1 MKKKIIGCILLG
13 LMVCTS
19 STAAFAGTWVP
30 YNGYEFKWR
39 YLKDNGNYAKN
50 EWIYDNGAWYFIMSD
65 TYMVSSGPVI
75 AAHYNNTGG
84 GDYCFDASGKLSSG
98 GFVDG
103 GDGKT
108 MYFSDKQGHPV
119 KGLFMVDGN
128 LYFADKDNYFI
139 EDIDRTAPE
148 YLLIHNSIYD
158 KYDGRLNSGYADSYT
173 IRAQVV
179 NGKIFNK
186 DGKPFSANDKIFT
199 QIKYLPK
206 YDSQGNL
213 IGEIKNP
220 NGYDIE

>member
-39 YLKDNGNYAKN
+39 YLKDNGNYAKD
-50 EWIYDNGAWYFIMSD
+50 EWIYDNGSWYFIMSD

-98 GFVDG
+98 GFIDG
-103 GDGKT
+103 GNGKRK
-108 MYFSDKQGHPV
+108 YFSDKQGHAI

-128 LYFADKDNYFI
+128 LYSADMDNDFI
-139 EDIDRTAPE
+139 EDIDRIGIKNI
-148 YLLIHNSIYD
+148 YIHNSLFY
-158 KYDGRLNSGYADSYT
+158 KDGLVNSKYADSYT
-173 IRAQVV
+173 IVGQVV
-179 NGKIFNK
+179 NGKILNR

-220 NGYDIE
+220 NGYEIY